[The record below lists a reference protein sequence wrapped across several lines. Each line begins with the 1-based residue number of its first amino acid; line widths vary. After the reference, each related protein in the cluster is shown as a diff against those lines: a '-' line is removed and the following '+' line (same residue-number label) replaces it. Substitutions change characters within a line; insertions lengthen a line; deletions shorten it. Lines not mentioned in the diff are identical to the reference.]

1 LSGLSTGTL
10 LLAAGV
16 TVGTAL
22 LFAVALA
29 VKALRDFSTAGP
41 QLPRDIIEQYRLY
54 AGWAVASLTFW
65 SAIVAFYLAGV
76 GVLAYVHVAVIL
88 GLTFSVP
95 IAVAAAVTG
104 LGAAIL
110 LRFQYLLLH
119 CPALIVA
126 SSHYRTSRFYH
137 LWRKLSPQRL
147 RLLNIGLMLAAGALV
162 LIAQGVLVSQQ
173 QWALSLWLAA
183 ITAVWVAIFR
193 AASAAPEPP
202 PRAAG
207 TTDPSTP
214 NILMIGSD
222 TLREDRLGIAGYHR
236 KLTPTLDALAAR
248 GAWFENCYVP
258 CGRTAPSLL
267 SMLTGTWPHTHGV
280 RDNFVED
287 KETRLQVPALAQLL
301 RERGYHTAAVSDW
314 CGADLGKFNL
324 GFQEL
329 DLPDDSWNL
338 RYLLRQGPKDLRLF
352 LSLFLRNRL
361 GKRVVPEIYYIGGV
375 PLTEKLGK
383 DVRRTLS
390 RLAEDGQPFLLN
402 AFFSTTHPPFG
413 SEYPYYTLFSDRAYS
428 GESKFVMARLT
439 DPFEIIRRQGEPRTE
454 FDLDQIL
461 ALYDGCVARFDDE
474 VGSILRH
481 LRDCGLADN
490 TIVVVYS
497 DHGMEFFEH
506 ETWGQ
511 GNSVL
516 GDHSARIP
524 LIIADPRQAGGRHV
538 REIVRTIDLA
548 PTLLELAGAAVP
560 PAMEGA
566 SLAGCIHGAACP
578 ELPAFNES
586 GIWLTELPGIPAA
599 HLRYPN
605 LLEMLDIPDHRTGT
619 LAIKRAYRD
628 RIIEARDRM
637 VRSGRWKLTYHPL
650 EEGALF
656 QLFDLEADPGCRRN
670 VSAEHPDVVAQLQ
683 HLLVDWMRGDRER
696 RWVDEHMVRAG
707 LRTGE

>member
-1 LSGLSTGTL
+1 MSAISVGTL
-10 LLAAGV
+10 LLAGGV
-16 TVGTAL
+16 TAGTAVV
-22 LFAVALA
+22 FAVLLA

-41 QLPRDIIEQYRLY
+41 QLPQDIINQYRPY
-54 AGWAVASLTFW
+54 AARAVVSLTFW
-65 SAIVAFYLAGV
+65 SAIVAFHLAGV
-76 GVLAYVHVAVIL
+76 GVLAYIHVAVIL

-95 IAVAAAVTG
+95 VAIAAAVTG

-119 CPALIVA
+119 CPAVIVA
-126 SSHYRTSRFYH
+126 SSHYRISRFYH

-162 LIAQGVLVSQQ
+162 LVSQGVLMSQQ
-173 QWALSLWLAA
+173 QWTLSLGLAL
-183 ITAVWVAIFR
+183 ITVVWVGAFR
-193 AASAAPEPP
+193 AASGSPEPR
-202 PRAAG
+202 PRTTG
-207 TTDPSTP
+207 KTDPDAP

-222 TLREDRLGIAGYHR
+222 TLRADRLGIAGHHR
-236 KLTPTLDALAAR
+236 KLTPTLDALAER
-248 GAWFENCYVP
+248 GTWFENCYVP

-287 KETRLQVPALAQLL
+287 QETRLQVPALAQLL
-301 RERGYHTAAVSDW
+301 AERGYRTAASSDW

-329 DLPDDSWNL
+329 DLPGDSWNL

-375 PLTEKLGK
+375 PITEQLGK

-390 RLAEDGQPFLLN
+390 RLAAGGQPFLLN

-413 SEYPYYTLFSDRAYS
+413 SEYPYYTLFSEKAYA

-461 ALYDGCVARFDDE
+461 ALYDGCVRRFDDE
-474 VGSILRH
+474 VGRILRH
-481 LRDCGLADN
+481 LHDCGLADN

-516 GDHSARIP
+516 GDHSAKIP
-524 LIIADPRQAGGRHV
+524 LIIADPRQPEARRV

-548 PTLLELAGAAVP
+548 PTLLELTGATVP
-560 PAMEGA
+560 PAMEGV
-566 SLAGCIHGAACP
+566 SLAGCFTGGACP
-578 ELPAFNES
+578 DLPGFNES
-586 GIWLTELPGIPAA
+586 GIWLTELPGIPKD

-605 LLEMLDIPDHRTGT
+605 LLEMLDIPDHGTGT
-619 LAIKRAYRD
+619 LAIKREFRD

-650 EEGALF
+650 EQGALF
-656 QLFDLEADPGCRRN
+656 QLFDLETDPGCRRN
-670 VSAEHPDVVAQLQ
+670 VAAEHPDVVANLQ
-683 HLLVDWMRGDRER
+683 RLLIDWMRGDRER
-696 RWVDEHMVRAG
+696 RWVDEHMIRG
-707 LRTGE
+707 RD